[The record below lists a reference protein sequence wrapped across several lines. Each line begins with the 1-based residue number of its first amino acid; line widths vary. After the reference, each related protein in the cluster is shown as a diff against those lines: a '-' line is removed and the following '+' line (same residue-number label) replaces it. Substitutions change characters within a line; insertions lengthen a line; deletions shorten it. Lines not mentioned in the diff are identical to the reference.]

1 MKYNERMNTKTH
13 TSKARPIEDKQAIA
27 ANVFN
32 GMRSG
37 MSAYKAC
44 VASGV
49 PQSTFN
55 HWLNDD
61 ATMAVEYARAREDL
75 QELIASQIMEIADQA
90 PALTASGSVDT
101 GAVQKQKLQIDTRR
115 WLLSKLAPKKYGDKL
130 EVSGDAANPI
140 AIQRIERVIV
150 K

>member
-13 TSKARPIEDKQAIA
+13 TLKARPIEDKQAIA

-32 GMRSG
+32 GMRCG

-44 VASGV
+44 LASGV

-61 ATMAVEYARAREDL
+61 ATMAAEYARAREDL

-90 PALTASGSVDT
+90 PALTANGSVDT

>member
-1 MKYNERMNTKTH
+1 
-13 TSKARPIEDKQAIA
+13 
-27 ANVFN
+27 
-32 GMRSG
+32 
-37 MSAYKAC
+37 
-44 VASGV
+44 
-49 PQSTFN
+49 
-55 HWLNDD
+55 
-61 ATMAVEYARAREDL
+61 MAVEYARAREDL

-90 PALTASGSVDT
+90 PALTANGSVDT